1 VLAIETIHSVNGS
14 GRAIAEVRYFL
25 SSCSGDPAVLV
36 AAIRRHWT
44 IENNLHWIL
53 DVIFREDDS
62 RVRDRVA
69 ARNLALLRKIAIN
82 RVAADR
88 ATRTSIRGRCK
99 KAAWNDTYMHRLIF
113 G

>member
-1 VLAIETIHSVNGS
+1 
-14 GRAIAEVRYFL
+14 
-25 SSCSGDPAVLV
+25 
-36 AAIRRHWT
+36 
-44 IENNLHWIL
+44 
-53 DVIFREDDS
+53 
-62 RVRDRVA
+62 VRDRGA